1 MTLSAL
7 ILQRLPLLAGLP
19 DELGALCARD
29 GVIRAVKRRQ
39 LVFLPKELGHFLGFV
54 VQGRVQ
60 GVAFTPDEREFAV
73 SSYAEGA
80 HFGEVEA
87 WGAAQLPVAVEY
99 VAVADG
105 SVALVPVETINQVA
119 TAWPELWRRLFTAS
133 IHRQEE
139 WLRWR
144 QWWNVPNAAERV
156 EAVLAWLAS
165 QGEEGV
171 LPAGVTQQ
179 EIAGYANTTRETV
192 TRVMQRLQA
201 EGRLARTAAGWVW
214 NAER

>member
-7 ILQRLPLLAGLP
+7 VLQRLPLLAGLP
-19 DELGALCARD
+19 DELGALCANS
-29 GVIRAVKRRQ
+29 GVIRTVKRRQ
-39 LVFLPKELGHFLGFV
+39 VVFLPQEVGRFLGFV

-60 GVAFTPDEREFAV
+60 EVAFTPDEREFAV
-73 SSYAEGA
+73 RSYGEGE

-87 WGAAQLPVAVEY
+87 WGAVQLPLAVEY

-105 SVALVPVETINQVA
+105 SIALLPIQTIIQLGA
-119 TAWPELWRRLFTAS
+119 AWPILWQRLFTAS
-133 IHRQEE
+133 VQRQGE

-144 QWWNVPNAAERV
+144 QWWNMPNAAERV
-156 EAVLAWLAS
+156 EAVLAWLAT
-165 QGEEGV
+165 QGEGGV

-201 EGRLARTAAGWVW
+201 EGKLSRTAAGWVW
-214 NAER
+214 SPRG